1 MPNSHQL
8 RANYLTTTYQLLTN
22 SYHGRCW
29 LGGGRERVL
38 ESSFVGAKK
47 GLLQIN
53 FIKNKKKCIF
63 ALKYPCAAKVHE
75 ADFEY
80 IR

>member
-1 MPNSHQL
+1 
-8 RANYLTTTYQLLTN
+8 
-22 SYHGRCW
+22 

-38 ESSFVGAKK
+38 ESGFVGAKK

-53 FIKNKKKCIF
+53 FIRNKKKCIF